1 MSPGG
6 SLVAAIAAKSLVKLA
21 IAVWAE
27 PLVAAATRAAD
38 QLLQPDAYV
47 RAVLANGR

>member
-1 MSPGG
+1 MT
-6 SLVAAIAAKSLVKLA
+6 
-21 IAVWAE
+21 VWAE
-27 PLVAAATRAAD
+27 PLFVAATRAAD